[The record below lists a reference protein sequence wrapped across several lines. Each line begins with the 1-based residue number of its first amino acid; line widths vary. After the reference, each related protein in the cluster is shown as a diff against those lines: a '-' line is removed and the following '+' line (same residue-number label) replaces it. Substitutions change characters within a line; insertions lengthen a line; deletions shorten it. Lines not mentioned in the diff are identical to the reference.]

1 MKEEMVNHPS
11 HYNHGKLECID
22 IMEDVFGIDETKAFC
37 KLNAFKYLVRAELK
51 GKEVEDI
58 DKALWYLNKHQELAK
73 KQNVERIIDNV

>member
-1 MKEEMVNHPS
+1 MAAENVNHPS

-51 GKEVEDI
+51 GSEVEDI
-58 DKALWYLNKHQELAK
+58 DKALWYLNKHQELVK
-73 KQNVERIIDNV
+73 KQSVERIIDNV

>member
-1 MKEEMVNHPS
+1 MREEMVNHPS

-73 KQNVERIIDNV
+73 KQNVKRIIDNV

>member
-1 MKEEMVNHPS
+1 MSTDNVNHPS
-11 HYNHGKLECID
+11 HYNRGKLECID

-58 DKALWYLNKHQELAK
+58 DKAVWYLNKHQELVK
-73 KQNVERIIDNV
+73 KQSAERIINNV